1 MMEYLHLLNS
11 LFIEH
16 IIVVNLVFHFDI
28 HESIFLIKF
37 IFHSEIPLIR
47 VTKV

>member
-16 IIVVNLVFHFDI
+16 IIVVNLEFHFDI
-28 HESIFLIKF
+28 HESIFLKF
-37 IFHSEIPLIR
+37 IFHSEIPLIS
-47 VTKV
+47 VAKV